1 MILIEMD
8 QLAVVAVAY
17 ATNQMDCHACLVAAT
32 MDDVSLVVR
41 FVDLFVILNL
51 NSIVSSSQCSFPTMN
66 WNSLNISLFLCLIVV
81 AFVAE
86 HRPNFYSIQRKF

>member
-17 ATNQMDCHACLVAAT
+17 ATNQMDYHACLVVAT
-32 MDDVSLVVR
+32 MDDVSLVER

-51 NSIVSSSQCSFPTMN
+51 NSIESSLRCSCPTMN

-81 AFVAE
+81 SFAAE
-86 HRPNFYSIQRKF
+86 HRPNFYSIQRRF